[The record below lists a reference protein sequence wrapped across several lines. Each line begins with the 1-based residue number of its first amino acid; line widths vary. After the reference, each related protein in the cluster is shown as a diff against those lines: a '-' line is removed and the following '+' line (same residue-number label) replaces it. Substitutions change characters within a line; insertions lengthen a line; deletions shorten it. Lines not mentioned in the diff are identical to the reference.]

1 VVRAPEGVRGD
12 LMRARQRL
20 SKLLLRH
27 DVRYE
32 RHRQRL
38 DDPAPLVTDEP

>member
-1 VVRAPEGVRGD
+1 MRAREDVWGD

-27 DVRYE
+27 DIRSMPLTATLTAL
-32 RHRQRL
+32 RL
-38 DDPAPLVTDEP
+38 CLFA

>member
-1 VVRAPEGVRGD
+1 
-12 LMRARQRL
+12 MRARQRL

-32 RHRQRL
+32 DTASAWAVSHRGWLEDR
-38 DDPAPLVTDEP
+38 PR

>member
-1 VVRAPEGVRGD
+1 
-12 LMRARQRL
+12 MRARQRL

-32 RHRQRL
+32 DTAERVDSQPSRL
-38 DDPAPLVTDEP
+38 ADEDRPR